1 MASYLGKQRLTRILY
16 NYLENSAPEKLSE
29 LKREL
34 KSDGEYRKY
43 KIRYKKHQ
51 NSEWLNTSIYFGD
64 IEYRFEIYA
73 WSLSVDNLTFNS
85 AYVGTSSN
93 KGIFGDITYTPCIYF
108 FYNADFTYKTS
119 SRGSENTANGIIAVK
134 MNNPKISNDGKI
146 TYEEI
151 SVVSSS
157 TDVDDYKSAIESFE
171 KLF

>member
-73 WSLSVDNLTFNS
+73 C
-85 AYVGTSSN
+85 G
-93 KGIFGDITYTPCIYF
+93 K
-108 FYNADFTYKTS
+108 
-119 SRGSENTANGIIAVK
+119 
-134 MNNPKISNDGKI
+134 DGK
-146 TYEEI
+146 
-151 SVVSSS
+151 SVKLREKKV
-157 TDVDDYKSAIESFE
+157 TEGDYDENVIQTFCGTAYYDKDFNPRSELAD
-171 KLF
+171 KL